1 MRCKKAGLRRLSDNS
16 WPYISPIA
24 PGDFRPVFLLEMP
37 FAQNHLF
44 KKERSWQAGWRQP
57 VDLCHCTSM
66 RGWGEAL
73 WWVATRQRAEANPLG
88 AYHFH
93 KESVWTLLHQKM
105 PEDCS
110 VLHSQV

>member
-1 MRCKKAGLRRLSDNS
+1 MAGTAGTARGFVPLHLYARRKAS
-16 WPYISPIA
+16 
-24 PGDFRPVFLLEMP
+24 
-37 FAQNHLF
+37 H
-44 KKERSWQAGWRQP
+44 
-57 VDLCHCTSM
+57 
-66 RGWGEAL
+66 